1 MNEKYFKTIY
11 KSQFYKK
18 KKKKKKNIFGWV
30 IVHY

>member
-11 KSQFYKK
+11 KSLFYKK
-18 KKKKKKNIFGWV
+18 KKKKKNFGWV